1 MNFDKI
7 KKTVKYIFADYNE
20 FSLEKRLL
28 ISAIIFGSF
37 ISLLG
42 AVVSIIISSTATVIF
57 TSFTLSLILVIAYYF
72 VRVKMKFEYFVFPI
86 IIVSIIGISIIWI
99 FDGGINGANLFPG
112 IVILILS
119 LIVVSDN
126 KKKYVISLFIAS
138 VIIIYLIQ
146 LYRPDLIV
154 GFPSEK
160 VRWID
165 SIITVIYSSFL
176 IFLIIKLLHKNYTL
190 ERQRAEENAAQLQE
204 LNATKDKLFSIIAHD
219 LRSPFNNILGFSELL
234 LENKNDNKVAKS
246 EKYLGI
252 INSSANNTLI
262 LLDNLLNWAQSQ
274 TGKISFNPKK
284 IIFSNIILEIIKL
297 KKSIAKAKNISLN
310 YSSSDEIEVYAD
322 ENVLKT
328 ILRNL
333 ISNAI
338 KFTNSN
344 GKIDVTALQN
354 DNFIEIAVSDNGV
367 GMNDETRK
375 KLFDISTNIT
385 TKGTANEKGS
395 GLGLILCKEFIEKH
409 GGKIW
414 IESEE
419 GRGSIFKFTLPL
431 NKSYQIKHNS

>member
-322 ENVLKT
+322 ENMLKT